1 MAFYQNSVGKR
12 QVTPPTPFQAGD
24 VMSADF
30 DVDVSAGFVAASD
43 KYEIGLLPAG
53 CKIVDYLIIP
63 TSMNGNATI
72 GFMSGE
78 PGAVDAARTVGAE
91 FASALTL
98 ASTMIRA
105 TAFAAGLATPN
116 VAHRGI
122 GFTNS
127 ADVVAGAGK
136 GFTLRV
142 WYTMP

>member
-1 MAFYQNSVGKR
+1 MAYYQNAVGKR
-12 QVTPPTPFQAGD
+12 QVMPPTPFQAGD
-24 VMSADF
+24 VMVADF
-30 DVDVSAGFVAASD
+30 VVDLSAGFVSASD
-43 KYEIGLLPAG
+43 KFEIGMLPAG
-53 CKIVDYLIIP
+53 CQVIDYLIIP

-78 PGAVDAARTVGAE
+78 WGVIDAARTVGAD
-91 FASALTL
+91 FMSALTL

-105 TAFAAGLATPN
+105 TAFAAGLAAN
-116 VAHRGI
+116 AAHRSI

-127 ADVVAGAGK
+127 ADVAAGAGK